1 MKKLLLLLS
10 LSLFA
15 SSALAGKDKPAFYGD
30 AIFGQAKQG
39 PDITSGSKVMD
50 DEFTM
55 GARVGYQFHPYIAI
69 EAAYHDY
76 GELNDRNTVPDPN
89 IEGETTVI
97 EDYFQAK
104 ALNMGIKFIIH
115 CSDCDLTL
123 DLRWGGAKWDFDAQK
138 IDRKNDPGKVLNLSD
153 NGFNRYYGFGST
165 YHVSDSITVGLEW
178 TVTAIK
184 LFDGNDFIDQDQ
196 SPRPFRIRQLGL
208 TFGARF

>member
-15 SSALAGKDKPAFYGD
+15 TSALAGKDKPAFYGD

-50 DEFTM
+50 DEFTI
-55 GARVGYQFHPYIAI
+55 GARVGYQFHPYIAL

-76 GELNDRNTVPDPN
+76 GELNDTNTVPDPLDDQQTN
-89 IEGETTVI
+89 VI
-97 EDYFQAK
+97 RDFFQAK
-104 ALNMGIKFIIH
+104 ALNLGIKFIVH

-138 IDRKNDPGKVLNLSD
+138 LDSSKPSEVQNLSD
-153 NGFNRYYGFGST
+153 DGFNRYYGFGST
-165 YHVSDSITVGLEW
+165 YHVSDSMTVGLEW

-184 LFDGNDFIDQDQ
+184 LFDGNDFIDQDL
-196 SPRPFRIRQLGL
+196 SPRPFRIRQLAL